1 MRCKEA
7 GAPERRRPDA
17 GARRCAVVA
26 EALRCAGRLWAVWS
40 RAGEGETPGK
50 LREADEGGS
59 LRVACLALEAQEA
72 LEMLRVIAVFPT
84 CSVFACAPRVECDGV
99 ADSGPTVVERARQC
113 CGHLE

>member
-1 MRCKEA
+1 M
-7 GAPERRRPDA
+7 PERQRPDA

-59 LRVACLALEAQEA
+59 LRVACLAREAQEA

-84 CSVFACAPRVECDGV
+84 YWLSACAPCVECDGV
-99 ADSGPTVVERARQC
+99 AESGPTGVERARQC